1 MTEYEEYLVIDNKIK
16 ELTAQKEVLKTKI
29 LTAMV
34 ETGEKKKVTDV
45 GTFTVSKLK
54 TWTYSPLVTEMKDNL
69 DAQKAKE
76 ESTGQATF
84 VEKESLRFTGLSL

>member
-76 ESTGQATF
+76 ESTGEATF

>member
-29 LTAMV
+29 LTSMV

-76 ESTGQATF
+76 ESTGEATF